1 VSGLY
6 LFAFALLHTYRSAYA
21 HFFVAIVHIDAIGN
35 RLKEASMINKSL
47 LCLGHVINA
56 LVDKEHGKARHIP
69 FRNSK
74 LTFLLKDTW
83 GGNSKTCL
91 VATVSP
97 SGSSQSET
105 ITTLTFAQR
114 AKLIKNNAI
123 LNEDTCGTVAA
134 LQAEVAKLRTKL
146 QESSST
152 IVERIVESEITTKN
166 DEVILSMK
174 RRSERAEIRVA
185 ELEKQI
191 SDEAEIVNT
200 LKRKVQE
207 ETMVRKFKERRLDYM
222 QRKDTGK
229 CTKIN
234 IWVILFFFSQQSFV
248 HAITS
253 LQLLMTE
260 VMIKSNC

>member
-1 VSGLY
+1 
-6 LFAFALLHTYRSAYA
+6 
-21 HFFVAIVHIDAIGN
+21 
-35 RLKEASMINKSL
+35 MINKSL

-56 LVDKEHGKARHIP
+56 LVDKEHGKARHVP

-97 SGSSQSET
+97 SGSCLSET
-105 ITTLTFAQR
+105 ISTLTFAQR

-134 LQAEVAKLRTKL
+134 LQAEVAKLRSKL
-146 QESSST
+146 QESSMT
-152 IVERIVESEITTKN
+152 VVEKIVENEVSTN
-166 DEVILSMK
+166 DEELIHSLK
-174 RRSERAEIRVA
+174 RSNERAESRIA

-191 SDEAEIVNT
+191 SDETEIVNT

-222 QRKDTGK
+222 QRKDSGK
-229 CTKIN
+229 SLMIHDPFRTMYCSFI
-234 IWVILFFFSQQSFV
+234 IFILP
-248 HAITS
+248 
-253 LQLLMTE
+253 
-260 VMIKSNC
+260 

>member
-1 VSGLY
+1 
-6 LFAFALLHTYRSAYA
+6 
-21 HFFVAIVHIDAIGN
+21 
-35 RLKEASMINKSL
+35 MINKSL

-56 LVDKEHGKARHIP
+56 LVDKEHGRTRHVP

-97 SGSSQSET
+97 SGSSLSET
-105 ITTLTFAQR
+105 VSTLTFAQR

-134 LQAEVAKLRTKL
+134 LQAEVAKLRSKL

-152 IVERIVESEITTKN
+152 VVERIVDTEISSNN
-166 DEVILSMK
+166 DEIVRSMK
-174 RRSERAEIRVA
+174 RRNERAEIRIA
-185 ELEKQI
+185 DLEKQI

-207 ETMVRKFKERRLDYM
+207 ETMVRKFKERRLEYVH
-222 QRKDTGK
+222 RKARAGK
-229 CTKIN
+229 Y
-234 IWVILFFFSQQSFV
+234 
-248 HAITS
+248 
-253 LQLLMTE
+253 
-260 VMIKSNC
+260 